1 MKNVVITCLIIL
13 AFNKV
18 FGQTNSNLYLKDGTN
33 FKIQKAFDL
42 DYDSISFQ
50 LSNKSCIRIAFTD
63 LYKIILCENYAR
75 IPDTVQTVTLVT
87 GIKYAATYAVN
98 FNKGTVNLKL
108 SNGEIKNVPIEMI
121 SIFQPIESK
130 NFTKES
136 FKPSLSF
143 GANALFLGPFVNKAA
158 GFEFNACQKVNDLMD
173 INLYAGIYLGKQNS
187 SAYPQLEHTENNYI
201 PMTKHQYK
209 SNRSLSLNDY
219 DKIERNGNLFKSMYY
234 VGAKSYFYLLGY
246 DIKNYLGVGLNYFFG
261 EGNSSL
267 NTATKSIELPREISI
282 YDSLNN
288 TTDYFKEPVIARS
301 MQTSNYTRKAFTV
314 ANLSYKIK
322 YWLNDKFYLTN
333 EIGVLLGRMNIKVD
347 YEQNN
352 FYSYIKDNYYQDETA
367 SNTNYNY
374 KTKVPFN
381 QVYLN
386 IGLYFNY

>member
-1 MKNVVITCLIIL
+1 LIIL